1 MSVIK
6 EFILFAVGIVI
17 TVSLAVISINIY
29 SRAAE
34 LGRGISAREEA
45 ALGELKEY
53 DLLRFD
59 GSEVDGSRT
68 ISYIRRMYATRDIPI
83 EVVKDGR
90 RFFIDGNNL
99 SDLRNTSSIYYIS
112 PLEQYRVS
120 VSFDENDAASKITI
134 EKRR

>member
-59 GSEVDGSRT
+59 GSEVDGSRV

-83 EVVKDGR
+83 EVVNDGR
-90 RFFIDGNNL
+90 RFYIDGNNM
-99 SDLRNTSSIYYIS
+99 SELRNTSSVYYIS
-112 PLEQYRVS
+112 PLEQYHVS